1 MGGKMRRILATAVL
15 VAFAIMPLYGVAVA
29 DPLHAITNAFAAQS
43 DLRAAFAMRTFGRVP
58 TTDDAAFSVPAGIRS
73 PLRGLQFSMS
83 VQPQL
88 VARTG
93 APLLALPQIPQIS
106 LAFNRVFNLTD
117 AISRYDNLDAIAAP
131 APVTVTNAS
140 VLQSPAV
147 APMLSL
153 SSTFAQPASTVA
165 FDDTMPAFDA
175 SLQDASIAV
184 STPLRAGVLA
194 TTDELRAQ
202 FDDQRTHE
210 DRLLA
215 STTFSPSIRGYV
227 VHVNLGTDYTRLS
240 NGNSGTMS
248 FVPSTTGADID
259 SSAAEY
265 LPGGSATLASN
276 LTDVTTHGVNAGVA
290 LPITRDV
297 TFGMQYGT
305 QRYTGLYSPAF
316 EPTLDA
322 SQYQYLGNV
331 TFKLPRSSSAITL
344 SAQQYRY
351 QDNITPTNTYTGT
364 RADLNFSVKF

>member
-1 MGGKMRRILATAVL
+1 
-15 VAFAIMPLYGVAVA
+15 MPLYGVALA
-29 DPLHAITNAFAAQS
+29 DPLHAIATAFAAQS
-43 DLRAAFAMRTFGRVP
+43 DLRSAFAMQTFGRVP
-58 TTDDAAFSVPAGIRS
+58 ATDDAAFSVPTGIRS
-73 PLRGLQFSMS
+73 PLRGLQFSMA
-83 VQPQL
+83 VRPQA

-93 APLLALPQIPQIS
+93 PSLLALPQIPQIA

-117 AISRYDNLDAIAAP
+117 AISRYDTLDDDVVVPEAA
-131 APVTVTNAS
+131 AATDAS
-140 VLQSPAV
+140 PLQSSVA

-153 SSTFAQPASTVA
+153 SPTFAQPASAVA
-165 FDDTMPAFDA
+165 FDDTTPAFDA

-184 STPLRAGVLA
+184 STPLRAGALA
-194 TTDELRAQ
+194 TTKELREQ

-210 DRLLA
+210 DRLVA
-215 STTFSPSIRGYV
+215 STTFSPNIRGYV

-240 NGNSGTMS
+240 NGNSGALS
-248 FVPSTTGADID
+248 FVPSRTGADID
-259 SSAAEY
+259 SSAVAY

-276 LTDVTTHGVNAGVA
+276 LADVTAHGVHAGLA
-290 LPITRDV
+290 LPISRDV
-297 TFGMQYGT
+297 TFGMQYGA

>member
-1 MGGKMRRILATAVL
+1 MRRIVAAAVL
-15 VAFAIMPLYGVAVA
+15 AALAMMPLYGVAVA
-29 DPLHAITNAFAAQS
+29 DPLHAIASSFAAQS
-43 DLRAAFAMRTFGRVP
+43 DLRAAFAMQTFGRVP
-58 TTDDAAFSVPAGIRS
+58 ATDDASFSVPTGIRS

-83 VQPQL
+83 VRPQV
-88 VARTG
+88 VARTD
-93 APLLALPQIPQIS
+93 APLFALPQIPQIS

-117 AISRYDNLDAIAAP
+117 AIARYDTLDAVVVPDAVA
-131 APVTVTNAS
+131 NAS
-140 VLQSPAV
+140 LLRPSAATPT
-147 APMLSL
+147 LSL
-153 SSTFAQPASTVA
+153 SSTFAQPASAVA
-165 FDDTMPAFDA
+165 FDDTTPAFDA

-194 TTDELRAQ
+194 TTDELRAN

-210 DRLLA
+210 DRLFA
-215 STTFSPSIRGYV
+215 STTFSPNIRGYV

-240 NGNSGTMS
+240 NGNSGAMS
-248 FVPSTTGADID
+248 FVPSTTGADIN
-259 SSAAEY
+259 SSAAAY

-276 LTDVTTHGVNAGVA
+276 LADVTAHGVNAGLA
-290 LPITRDV
+290 LPISRDV

-351 QDNITPTNTYTGT
+351 QDNITPANTYTGT
-364 RADLNFSVKF
+364 RADLNYSVKF